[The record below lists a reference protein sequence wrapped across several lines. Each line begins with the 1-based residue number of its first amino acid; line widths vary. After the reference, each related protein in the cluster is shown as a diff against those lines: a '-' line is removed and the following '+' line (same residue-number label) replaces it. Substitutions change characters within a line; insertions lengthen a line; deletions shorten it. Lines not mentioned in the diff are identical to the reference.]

1 MNAIFTF
8 LKKNY
13 IRMIVAFV
21 IGLILMVIYNVSY
34 QYGYNVNSWAGLSYY
49 RDGAFIAG
57 AVLFFVGLLVLL
69 AGFGSFDIFSFYFAR
84 KVKEDGKKENYTEY
98 VERKRE
104 TRSKFNFSFLSYLLI
119 ATCFLAFSFVLYFV
133 LPH

>member
-1 MNAIFTF
+1 MNAILKF

-21 IGLILMVIYNVSY
+21 IGLILMAVFNFARGWQSWSDLSSY
-34 QYGYNVNSWAGLSYY
+34 LN
-49 RDGAFIAG
+49 GAFIAG
-57 AVLFFVGLLVLL
+57 ASLFFVGLLVLM
-69 AGFGSFDIFSFYFAR
+69 AGFGSFDIFSFFIAR
-84 KVKEDGKKENYTEY
+84 KVKEDGRKENYTEY
-98 VERKRE
+98 VERRRE
-104 TRSKFNFSFLSYLLI
+104 QRTTFNFSFLAYLII